1 MFNKIQ
7 RKLTIQY
14 AFFFL
19 LFVVLLM
26 AALYI
31 SISAIM
37 QQQQVQELELFFGK
51 ERYHLEQ
58 DDEYKGDHNK
68 DDQKTD
74 GMKIEYDANRSNF

>member
-19 LFVVLLM
+19 LFVLLLM

-31 SISAIM
+31 SISALM

-51 ERYHLEQ
+51 ERYHLE
-58 DDEYKGDHNK
+58 K
-68 DDQKTD
+68 DDDFKEDHALLFHRHQ
-74 GMKIEYDANRSNF
+74 